1 MLLCPD
7 RSQARSVNQS
17 VGVPSRHSLDR
28 CCVGT
33 LAMSCSIG
41 GALAL
46 LVATIATDA
55 FADPAGIP
63 AERIGPHADRAAIRS
78 RKAQVEFDAVAL
90 QALIAPMLSGAK
102 SGPVG
107 SGPAGRY
114 WQSLMAEHVARHI
127 ASSGRLQ
134 LLPKLPS
141 APAVSAPTSFAKR
154 QLWRGGDGRRDAATA
169 SSWQTTVFP
178 AADRGPVSADRSN

>member
-1 MLLCPD
+1 MH
-7 RSQARSVNQS
+7 QS
-17 VGVPSRHSLDR
+17 HGVRSRHSIDR
-28 CCVGT
+28 SYVGAV
-33 LAMSCSIG
+33 AMSRSIWR
-41 GALAL
+41 ALAL
-46 LVATIATDA
+46 LVAIIATDA
-55 FADPAGIP
+55 FADPAGIA
-63 AERIGPHADRAAIRS
+63 AERIGPHADRAAIRA

-90 QALIAPMLSGAK
+90 QALIAPIFSGTK

-141 APAVSAPTSFAKR
+141 VPTVPAPTSFAKR
-154 QLWRGGDGRRDAATA
+154 QLWRGGDGRRDAATT

-178 AADRGPVSADRSN
+178 AADRGPVSGDRSN